1 MPRIAVL
8 ADIHGNILALDAVL
22 DDLARR
28 GGADLAVNLGDCVSG
43 PLWPRETME
52 RLQALGWPT
61 VRGNHDRR
69 VALDP
74 LDAMVPSDRFAHDQL
89 EAIQREWLASLPMQ
103 ARPAPGILAFHARP
117 DHDERYLTEVI
128 AGGRLARAP
137 NAKIAKR
144 LGALDPAHRI
154 LLCGHSHRVELLRLP
169 DGRVIF
175 NPGSVG
181 CPAYDDPEEPA
192 HVSEQG
198 SPHARYGI
206 IEIGSDASAGRFET
220 IAVSYDHE
228 AAARRADESSRPEWA
243 HALRTGFMVH

>member
-28 GGADLAVNLGDCVSG
+28 GGADLVVNLGDCVSG
-43 PLWPRETME
+43 PLWPRETVE
-52 RLQALGWPT
+52 KLQRLGWPT

-69 VALDP
+69 VAFDP
-74 LDAMVPSDRFAHDQL
+74 LDEMALSDRFAYDRL
-89 EAIQREWLASLPMQ
+89 EAGQREWLASLPMQ
-103 ARPAPGILAFHARP
+103 ATPALGILAFHARP
-117 DHDERYLTEVI
+117 DHDERYLTEIIVD
-128 AGGRLARAP
+128 GRLARAP
-137 NAKIAKR
+137 HAKIVNR
-144 LGALDPAHRI
+144 LGALDPVDRI

-169 DGRVIF
+169 DGRMIF

-181 CPAYDDPEEPA
+181 CPAYHDPEEPA

-198 SPHARYGI
+198 SPHARYAV
-206 IEIGSDASAGRFET
+206 IETGSDANGDRFDT

-228 AAARRADESSRPEWA
+228 LAAHRADESGRPDWA
-243 HALRTGFMVH
+243 HALRTGFMSQ